1 MTPRFDLNAARNA
14 STDAQALES
23 RLRFVGRLRRG
34 LWLVLGAIGLF
45 AVSDPWLNPAQLRWL
60 VPLKLVT
67 VASIGAL
74 LLALRQPWA
83 LHRVTRLALG
93 ASLLIAVTTAL
104 SSVIT
109 ADLQTTPILFI
120 GLAMATA
127 SLLPWGARGQAVSVG
142 FAALALLGMVWGI
155 TGHLGAVVS
164 QPAVGVVVVFAASV
178 WVAADFNRFRRALQ
192 ERNAALV
199 ASEER
204 VQRSEAHFRML
215 IEHTSDTIV
224 IIGLDGIVQYVSPSV
239 VAMLGYDPERLVNR
253 GIFDLIHPDDLLE
266 AQGAFAEL
274 LQHLG
279 TGPRMITRVR
289 HADDSWRVLESVN
302 THVLDPLR
310 GELLITNLR
319 DVTARVE
326 QQAELSQAKEAA
338 EAASRAKSEFLANM
352 SHEIRTPL
360 NGIIGMTELTLDTA
374 LSAEQREYLDL
385 VKYSADALLA
395 VVNDVLDFSKI
406 EAGKLALEHLPFELE
421 TSIGDALKVLALKA
435 EEKRLS
441 LEWVIDPQ
449 LPTRVCGDAV
459 RLRQVLVNLVSNAI
473 KFTEHGGVTVRVS
486 PATLEPELLAPP
498 GDAAAVGVH
507 IAVRDTGIGIAPDK
521 HAAVFEA
528 FEQADGSTTRR
539 YGGTGLGLAICR
551 RLVDLMGG
559 RLWLD
564 SAPGTGSTFHFTMR
578 LTAPREAAPA
588 GPTTVL
594 SSAAPHGLRVL
605 LVEDNAVNQRLAVRL
620 LERHGNRVRV
630 AGNGREALAALAEA
644 AFDVVLMDVQMP
656 VMGGFEATA
665 AIRAAESGGTRRQ
678 PIIAMTAHALS
689 GDAERCL
696 EAGMDG
702 YVAKPIHA
710 GELFAAI
717 TAVCG
722 APASAPEL
730 PRVGSA
736 A

>member
-1 MTPRFDLNAARNA
+1 MTPTFDLNAALNA
-14 STDAQALES
+14 SPAAQALES
-23 RLRFVGRLRRG
+23 QGRFIQRLRRG
-34 LWLVLGAIGLF
+34 LWLVLGAVGLF
-45 AVSDPWLNPAQLRWL
+45 AISDPWLNPAQLRWL

-67 VASIGAL
+67 VSSIGGL

-83 LHRVTRLALG
+83 ARRIDRLALA

-104 SSVIT
+104 SGVIT

-127 SLLPWGARGQAVSVG
+127 SLLPWGARGQAISVS
-142 FAALALLGMVWGI
+142 FAGLALLGMVWGI
-155 TGHLGAVVS
+155 TGDLGAVVS

-178 WVAADFNRFRRALQ
+178 WVAADFNRFRHALQ
-192 ERNAALV
+192 ERNAALI

-215 IEHTSDTIV
+215 IEHTSDMIV

-239 VAMLGYDPERLVNR
+239 VAMLGYPPERLVGR
-253 GIFDLIHPDDLLE
+253 GIFDLLHPDDLLE

-279 TGPRMITRVR
+279 TGPRMMTRVR

-310 GELLITNLR
+310 GELIISSLR
-319 DVTARVE
+319 DVTVRVE

-374 LSAEQREYLDL
+374 LGPEQREYLDL

-406 EAGKLALEHLPFELE
+406 EAGKLALEHLPFEIE
-421 TSIGDALKVLALKA
+421 SAVGDALKVLALKA
-435 EEKRLS
+435 EEKGLRCD
-441 LEWVIDPQ
+441 WTIDPR
-449 LPTRVCGDAV
+449 LPARVVGDAV
-459 RLRQVLVNLVSNAI
+459 RLRQVLINLVSNAI
-473 KFTEHGGVTVRVS
+473 KFTEQGGVTVSVTAAERE
-486 PATLEPELLAPP
+486 PALLAPP
-498 GDAAAVGVH
+498 ADSAEIGLH
-507 IAVRDTGIGIAPDK
+507 IAVRDTGIGIAADK

-559 RLWLD
+559 RLWLE
-564 SAPGTGSTFHFTMR
+564 SAPGAGSTFHFTVR
-578 LTAPREAAPA
+578 LQAPREAVAA
-588 GPTTVL
+588 GPTAVV
-594 SSAAPHGLRVL
+594 SGAAPRGLRVL
-605 LVEDNAVNQRLAVRL
+605 LVEDNAVNQRLAMRL
-620 LERHGNRVRV
+620 LERHGNRVRI
-630 AGNGREALAALAEA
+630 AGNGREALTALAEA
-644 AFDVVLMDVQMP
+644 TFDVVLMDVQMP

-665 AIRAAESGGTRRQ
+665 AIRAGERAGGRRQ

-710 GELFAAI
+710 RELFDAI
-717 TAVCG
+717 AAVCG
-722 APASAPEL
+722 APASATEL
-730 PRVGSA
+730 PHVGSA